1 MVLRFGRSLFR
12 KIVQNKLDIFVHIN
26 IDTVNCFNEF
36 KMTVPLSIMILLA
49 AIILMLYKKNRPH
62 ARAVS
67 LKCDSQYYSIS
78 FPMER
83 QRGTLRV

>member
-26 IDTVNCFNEF
+26 IDTVNGFNEL

-49 AIILMLYKKNRPH
+49 AIILMLYKKTALMRE
-62 ARAVS
+62 
-67 LKCDSQYYSIS
+67 QY
-78 FPMER
+78 P
-83 QRGTLRV
+83 

>member
-26 IDTVNCFNEF
+26 IDTVNCFNEL

-49 AIILMLYKKNRPH
+49 AIILMLYKEPRRYSFGECLY
-62 ARAVS
+62 RACRI
-67 LKCDSQYYSIS
+67 L
-78 FPMER
+78 
-83 QRGTLRV
+83 LREMFLWTQIYFH